1 MEKLVDET
9 RTTPSQ
15 AQEDNSSEKPFWEP
29 DITAAGIG
37 KTGKK
42 IINLTDT
49 QTRAERITNPEPGE
63 VNDTDFL
70 ILTADISKPQN
81 RRQASKLLE
90 NTRAQY
96 TVFFAG
102 GRTQHP
108 ETLVEETD
116 LLFPVNQLTRYPWL
130 TSTAIT
136 DLFECMMSPTVQELG
151 HGDIQITVGKDRI
164 GRLFID
170 SLEDTS
176 QLDEVT
182 ASIQNG
188 SVDAKLLFTC
198 YNGPYPEPSI
208 ERKVQGYE
216 RPDNAAYFWD
226 PRIHPRYEERPH
238 IKRIT
243 TFDSSQET
251 MAQALTQN

>member
-37 KTGKK
+37 KTGEQ

-136 DLFECMMSPTVQELG
+136 DLFECMMSPTIQELG
-151 HGDIQITVGKDRI
+151 HGDIQVTVGKDRI

-170 SLEDTS
+170 SLEGTS

-182 ASIQNG
+182 SSAEKG
-188 SVDAKLLFTC
+188 SVDAKLLFIC

-208 ERKVQGYE
+208 ERKIQEYE
-216 RPDNAAYFWD
+216 RPANAAYLWD
-226 PRIHPRYEERPH
+226 PRTHPRYKDRPH
-238 IKRIT
+238 IKRFLA
-243 TFDSSQET
+243 FDSSRET